1 MRYCPTKEDCKNNWR
16 GWTAVEMVDVLK
28 GIRNTFPE
36 ALVDIF
42 YQAHIYFFSRFR
54 LDYDNF

>member
-36 ALVDIF
+36 ALVDLF
-42 YQAHIYFFSRFR
+42 YQSQIYFLLSFSFR
-54 LDYDNF
+54 L